1 MSSGVRYRIVTEGT
15 GRVTTLN
22 DRVKFDGIAWGD
34 AFDGQDK
41 RIDRRGEVCCVTDTV
56 GWLREAVLSM
66 REGEMRRIVLTDDR
80 YVGRY
85 VQLHLVSIIE

>member
-66 REGEMRRIVLTDDR
+66 RGEEVRRVMLPPGWYAPYR
-80 YVGRY
+80 
-85 VQLHLVSIIE
+85 QLHLVSILE